1 MIPPVWWDVATL
13 TITEAPR
20 AEYTLGKDL
29 NKSLHVPGNPAALE
43 QSESIFNRDIPWL
56 VFHFA
61 PPQGCSAKLPRG
73 GKPVRY
79 PPFWDQAIRF
89 RRAVVPSR

>member
-1 MIPPVWWDVATL
+1 MTPPVWWDVATL

-43 QSESIFNRDIPWL
+43 QSESIFNRDILWL

-61 PPQGCSAKLPRG
+61 PCSKQQIPSSAAKNSLFLCVG
-73 GKPVRY
+73 NSQK
-79 PPFWDQAIRF
+79 
-89 RRAVVPSR
+89 